1 MKYIGENA
9 IKKLISLIKGD
20 LNKKLDK
27 KQGIANSG
35 KILGVNAGG
44 EVAPTDTEVAT
55 LVDVPNGIVKGDG
68 STLSAAVAGTDYV
81 APDSDGSNVTA
92 AFTAA
97 STRANIATGEK
108 LSVLFGKI
116 AKWFADLGSL
126 AFKSTVAKSDLASD
140 VQTSLSKAESALQS
154 APVTSVNNK
163 TGAVSLAKGDVGLG
177 NVDNVKQYSVD
188 NPPPYPV
195 TSVNGA
201 TGEVKSTFYVTVTQG
216 DDNSVTAD
224 KTAEEVYA
232 AYAAGY
238 AVYAT
243 AVFPGEDL
251 SFELPLVSAT
261 KWGNMIILGFATLGS
276 QSPNSQPVYP
286 VVAYDGNTGKWA
298 VWIGTL
304 ARASDIPTIPTA
316 LKNPNV
322 LNIKIGNTTTSY
334 DGSKKKTVEIPE
346 GVPSVTTADNG
357 KFLRVVNGEWK
368 AVEIANANGGTF

>member
-9 IKKLISLIKGD
+9 IKRLIALIKGD

-68 STLSAAVAGTDYV
+68 STLSAAIAGTDYM
-81 APDSDGSNVTA
+81 
-92 AFTAA
+92 
-97 STRANIATGEK
+97 
-108 LSVLFGKI
+108 
-116 AKWFADLGSL
+116 
-126 AFKSTVAKSDLASD
+126 
-140 VQTSLSKAESALQS
+140 
-154 APVTSVNNK
+154 APVIGGTTGQVLTKTTNGQEWQSINKNNI
-163 TGAVSLAKGDVGLG
+163 GLG

-232 AYAAGY
+232 AYTAGY
-238 AVYAT
+238 VVYAIT
-243 AVFPGEDL
+243 VFPGDDL
-251 SFELPLVSAT
+251 SMELPLVSAT

-276 QSPNSQPVYP
+276 QSPDSRPVYP
-286 VVAYDGNTGKWA
+286 VVVYNGTAGKWLA
-298 VWIGTL
+298 WLGTL
-304 ARASDIPTIPTA
+304 ARLEDIPMIPTA
-316 LKNPNV
+316 LKNPHV

-334 DGSKKKTVEIPE
+334 DGSKMKTVEIPK

-357 KFLRVVNGEWK
+357 KFLRVVNGEWT

>member
-68 STLSAAVAGTDYV
+68 STLSAAIAGTDYM
-81 APDSDGSNVTA
+81 
-92 AFTAA
+92 
-97 STRANIATGEK
+97 
-108 LSVLFGKI
+108 
-116 AKWFADLGSL
+116 
-126 AFKSTVAKSDLASD
+126 
-140 VQTSLSKAESALQS
+140 
-154 APVTSVNNK
+154 APVSGGTTGQVLTKTADGQEWQSINKNNI
-163 TGAVSLAKGDVGLG
+163 GLG
-177 NVDNVKQYSVD
+177 NVDNIKQYSVD

-201 TGEVKSTFYVTVTQG
+201 TGEVKGTFYVTVTQG
-216 DDNSVTAD
+216 DNNRATAD

-232 AYAAGY
+232 AYMAGY
-238 AVYAT
+238 VVYAIT
-243 AVFPGEDL
+243 QFPGMDF
-251 SFELPLVSAT
+251 SFELPLISAT
-261 KWGNMIILGFATLGS
+261 KMFNMIVLGFATLGS
-276 QSPNSQPVYP
+276 MNPTEAPVYP
-286 VVAYDGNTGKWA
+286 VVAYDGTTGMWLA
-298 VWIGTL
+298 WSGTL

-316 LKNPNV
+316 LKNPNA

-334 DGSKKKTVEIPE
+334 DGSKMETVEIPK

-357 KFLRVVNGEWK
+357 KFLRVVNGVAAWATVPVME
-368 AVEIANANGGTF
+368 GGSY

>member
-9 IKKLISLIKGD
+9 IKKLVSLIKGD

-27 KQGIANSG
+27 NQGTTNSG

-68 STLSAAVAGTDYV
+68 TTISAAVAGTDYM
-81 APDSDGSNVTA
+81 
-92 AFTAA
+92 
-97 STRANIATGEK
+97 
-108 LSVLFGKI
+108 
-116 AKWFADLGSL
+116 
-126 AFKSTVAKSDLASD
+126 
-140 VQTSLSKAESALQS
+140 
-154 APVTSVNNK
+154 APVSGGTAGQVLTKTINGQEWQSINKNNI
-163 TGAVSLAKGDVGLG
+163 GLG

-201 TGEVKSTFYVTVTQG
+201 TGEVKGTFYVTVTQG
-216 DDNSVTAD
+216 DNNSATAD

-232 AYAAGY
+232 AYTAGY
-238 AVYAT
+238 VVYAIT
-243 AVFPGEDL
+243 QFPGMDF
-251 SFELPLVSAT
+251 SFELPLISAT
-261 KWGNMIILGFATLGS
+261 KMFNMIILGFATLGS
-276 QSPNSQPVYP
+276 MKPTEAPVYP
-286 VVAYDGNTGKWA
+286 VVAYDGSTGMWLA
-298 VWIGTL
+298 WIGTL

-334 DGSKKKTVEIPE
+334 DGSSAKTVEIPK

>member
-1 MKYIGENA
+1 MKYIGEKA
-9 IKKLISLIKGD
+9 IKKLIALIKGD

-55 LVDVPNGIVKGDG
+55 LVDVPNGIMKGNG
-68 STLSAAVAGTDYV
+68 STLSAAIAGTDYM
-81 APDSDGSNVTA
+81 
-92 AFTAA
+92 
-97 STRANIATGEK
+97 
-108 LSVLFGKI
+108 
-116 AKWFADLGSL
+116 
-126 AFKSTVAKSDLASD
+126 
-140 VQTSLSKAESALQS
+140 
-154 APVTSVNNK
+154 APVIGGTAGQVLTKTTNGQEWQSINKNNI
-163 TGAVSLAKGDVGLG
+163 GLG

-201 TGEVKSTFYVTVTQG
+201 TGEVKGTFYVTVTQG
-216 DDNSVTAD
+216 DNNSVTAD

-243 AVFPGEDL
+243 TVFPGDDL
-251 SFELPLVSAT
+251 SMELPLVSAT
-261 KWGNMIILGFATLGS
+261 KWSNMIILGFATLGS
-276 QSPNSQPVYP
+276 QSPDSNPVYP
-286 VVAYDGNTGKWA
+286 VVVYNGTAGKWA
-298 VWIGTL
+298 AWIGTL
-304 ARASDIPTIPTA
+304 ARLEDIPTA
-316 LKNPNV
+316 LKNPNP

-334 DGSKKKTVEIPE
+334 DGSMTKTVEIPK

-357 KFLRVVNGEWK
+357 KFLRVVNGVAAW
-368 AVEIANANGGTF
+368 ATVPADDTPIPDSTITSTWNSVTV

>member
-1 MKYIGENA
+1 MKYIGEKA

-27 KQGIANSG
+27 NQGTTNSG

-68 STLSAAVAGTDYV
+68 STLSAAIAGTDYM
-81 APDSDGSNVTA
+81 
-92 AFTAA
+92 
-97 STRANIATGEK
+97 
-108 LSVLFGKI
+108 
-116 AKWFADLGSL
+116 
-126 AFKSTVAKSDLASD
+126 
-140 VQTSLSKAESALQS
+140 
-154 APVTSVNNK
+154 APVIGGTAGQVLTKTTNGQEWQSINKNNI
-163 TGAVSLAKGDVGLG
+163 GLG
-177 NVDNVKQYSVD
+177 NVDNIKQYSVD

-201 TGEVKSTFYVTVTQG
+201 TGEVKGTFYVTVTQG

-232 AYAAGY
+232 AYTAGY
-238 AVYAT
+238 VVYAIT
-243 AVFPGEDL
+243 QFPGLDF

-261 KWGNMIILGFATLGS
+261 KMFNTIVLGFSALGS
-276 QSPNSQPVYP
+276 LNPDSAPNYP
-286 VVAYDGNTGKWA
+286 VVAYNGTAGEWLA
-298 VWIGTL
+298 WSGTL

-316 LKNPNV
+316 LKNPHV

-334 DGSKKKTVEIPE
+334 DGSKMKTVEIPE
-346 GVPSVTTADNG
+346 GIPSVTTADNG
-357 KFLRVVNGEWK
+357 KFLRVVNGVAAWATVPVME
-368 AVEIANANGGTF
+368 GGSY